1 MSRQK
6 LNIGL
11 FGFGCVGKGLYDVLE
26 HTHGLKANI
35 ARICVK
41 DKNKERPIPS
51 QYFTFDKLAI
61 LDDENINVIVELI
74 DDADAAFEI
83 VRYALKKGKAVV
95 SANKKMIAEH
105 FNELLELQKENNV
118 PFLYEGAA
126 CASIPVIR
134 NLEEYYDNDLLN
146 SVEGIVNGSTNFILT
161 KMYNEGKDYNDVL
174 KEAQSLGFAESNPV
188 LDVEGYDARYKLSLL
203 AAHAFGLFIEP
214 DRIIKYGIQNISDA
228 DIRYAKEKG
237 YKIKLVAHA
246 RKIGKSLGLWVIP
259 KYIPANHALYN
270 IDYEYNGVSV
280 EGVFSD
286 RQFFSGKGAGSHP
299 TASAVLSDISAI
311 SYDYRYEYKKTQ
323 QEDVLNYDPSLTVK
337 LYCRFPVS
345 FFPRELPFE
354 NIEQSFS
361 SDNLNYVIGK
371 VNLDTLHKSGL
382 LDRPDLFFV
391 QVGEEVEVG
400 NVFIEKV
407 KTSVFDEVL

>member
-1 MSRQK
+1 MRQK

-41 DKNKERPIPS
+41 DKNKERPIPAS
-51 QYFTFDKLAI
+51 YFTFDKYDI
-61 LDDENINVIVELI
+61 LDDDSINVIVELI
-74 DDADAAFEI
+74 DDADSAYEI
-83 VRYALKKGKAVV
+83 VSYALRKGKAVV

-105 FNELLELQKENNV
+105 FDELLALQKEFDV

-146 SVEGIVNGSTNFILT
+146 SIEGIVNGSTNFILT
-161 KMYNEGKDYNDVL
+161 KMYNEGRDYAEVL
-174 KEAQSLGFAESNPV
+174 AEAQTLGFAESNPA
-188 LDVEGYDARYKLSLL
+188 LDVEGFDARYKLSLL
-203 AAHAFGLFIEP
+203 AAHAFGLFIKP
-214 DRIIKYGIQNISDA
+214 GDIFKYGINTISDS

-237 YKIKLVAHA
+237 YKIKLTAHA
-246 RKIGKSLGLWVIP
+246 RKIGKSLGLWVVPQFIKP
-259 KYIPANHALYN
+259 NHALYN
-270 IDYEYNGVSV
+270 IDNEYNGVSV

-311 SYDYRYEYKKTQ
+311 SYNYCYEYKKKS
-323 QEDVLNYDPSLTVK
+323 QEGTLNYEPGLTVK
-337 LYCRFPVS
+337 MYCRFPS
-345 FFPRELPFE
+345 GIKISDLPFE
-354 NIEQSFS
+354 NIEQSFNS
-361 SDNLNYVIGK
+361 PDLNYVIGN
-371 VNLDTLHKSGL
+371 VNLADLTEGGL
-382 LDRPDLFFV
+382 LERNDLFFA
-391 QVGEEVEVG
+391 QAGDEVEIR
-400 NVFIEKV
+400 NVPEFVDENKV
-407 KTSVFDEVL
+407 FEIAL